1 MTSEALEMTSRPRR
15 SSVRRTLVVIASL
28 GLLPTLAACPKKTQP
43 AVPDAEPPPP
53 AVDAAPTVLEPLV
66 EDAGVD
72 AADAAK
78 KATGGHAVD
87 PTIARLKQ
95 CCAALAKQ
103 AKENGNPPDIM
114 PAVNTCN
121 QVSAQ
126 LAANPN
132 APELNAVRPLLKM
145 VKNLPAL
152 CQGL

>member
-1 MTSEALEMTSRPRR
+1 MSPRTRR
-15 SSVRRTLVVIASL
+15 SFARRSLVVIAAL
-28 GLLPTLAACPKKTQP
+28 GLLPTLAACPKKAQP
-43 AVPDAEPPPP
+43 VVADAEPPPV
-53 AVDAAPTVLEPLV
+53 ATDAAPNVLEPLV
-66 EDAGVD
+66 EDAGFD
-72 AADAAK
+72 ANDAK
-78 KATGGHAVD
+78 PHATGGGHAVD

-95 CCAALAKQ
+95 CCAALSKQ

-121 QVSAQ
+121 QVSAA

-145 VKNLPAL
+145 VKNLPPL

>member
-1 MTSEALEMTSRPRR
+1 MTARPRR
-15 SSVRRTLVVIASL
+15 SFLRRTLVVIASL
-28 GLLPTLAACPKKTQP
+28 GLLPTLAACPKKHEP
-43 AVPDAEPPPP
+43 VVVDAEPPPP
-53 AVDAAPTVLEPLV
+53 AVDAAPTVLAPL
-66 EDAGVD
+66 EDDAGADVYD
-72 AADAAK
+72 AK
-78 KATGGHAVD
+78 PHATGTGHAVD

-103 AKENGNPPDIM
+103 AKEQGNPPDIM

-121 QVSAQ
+121 TVSAQ

-145 VKNLPAL
+145 VKNLPPL